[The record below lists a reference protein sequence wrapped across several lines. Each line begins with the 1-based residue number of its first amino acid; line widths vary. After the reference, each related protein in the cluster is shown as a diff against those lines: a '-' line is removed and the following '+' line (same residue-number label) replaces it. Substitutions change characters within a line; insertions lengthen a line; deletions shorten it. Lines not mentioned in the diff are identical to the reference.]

1 MGYDL
6 LNTNGSFRFNL
17 FAWHRL
23 LILAQYFGWK
33 PMGTVPSERITKCYL
48 GDRDSDKKAVQ
59 EFIKNW
65 EGGYDSNDFQ
75 LVVKEDALNLADAL
89 MKAMEVLPD
98 EGLDLEY
105 FSKDRAIDYFSGR
118 AWRNYLKEFIQ
129 FCNNGEFR
137 IT

>member
-1 MGYDL
+1 MQ
-6 LNTNGSFRFNL
+6 
-17 FAWHRL
+17 RL
-23 LILAQYFGWK
+23 AY
-33 PMGTVPSERITKCYL
+33 
-48 GDRDSDKKAVQ
+48 
-59 EFIKNW
+59 
-65 EGGYDSNDFQ
+65 
-75 LVVKEDALNLADAL
+75 AL